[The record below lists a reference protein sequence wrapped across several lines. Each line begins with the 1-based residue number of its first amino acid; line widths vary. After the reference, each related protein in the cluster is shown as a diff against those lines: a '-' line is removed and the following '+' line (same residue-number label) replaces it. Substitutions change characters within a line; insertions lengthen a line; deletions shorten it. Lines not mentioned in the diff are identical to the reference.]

1 MIYAIFGD
9 IHANLEALTAVL
21 TETEKLEVDKYICT
35 GDIVGYNANPRECLK
50 LVRDL
55 QPEVIVRGNH
65 DDYAGAEI
73 NLPGFNSQAADVVF
87 WTRNQLTAEERQ
99 WLRELPLN
107 KTTGP
112 STTIVHATLDMPGR
126 WGYVFDKFSATAS
139 FNYQFTPVCF
149 FGHTHVPVIFEKFG
163 STKNGDFQEAIFEP
177 GHKYMINPGSVG
189 QPRDGD
195 TRASFVIYE
204 PERKRVALHRVEY
217 DIDTAQEKIRNC
229 NLPERCAE
237 RLALGR

>member
-1 MIYAIFGD
+1 MKYAIFGD

-21 TETEKLEVDKYICT
+21 SEAERLEVDKYICT
-35 GDIVGYNANPRECLK
+35 GDIVGYNADPRECVK
-50 LVRDL
+50 IIRDL

-65 DDYAGAEI
+65 DDYAGTDI
-73 NLPGFNSQAADVVF
+73 SLPGFNPQAANVVF
-87 WTRNQLTAEERQ
+87 WTRNQLSAEDRQ

-107 KTTGP
+107 RTTGS
-112 STTIVHATLDMPGR
+112 STTIVHATLDTPGR

-149 FGHTHVPVIFEKFG
+149 FGHTHTPVVFDKFG
-163 STKNGDFQEAIFEP
+163 STKNGDFKEAIFEP
-177 GHKYMINPGSVG
+177 GHKYMINAGSVG

-195 TRASFVIYE
+195 NRAAFVTYE
-204 PERKRVALHRVEY
+204 PEKKKVSLHRVEY
-217 DIDTAQEKIRNC
+217 DIAIAQEKIRKS

-237 RLALGR
+237 RLARGH